1 MGRLNGCL
9 IYDRREAEDR
19 EAAVR
24 IADWRAIHGALP
36 LPEQREQAARC
47 MDCGVPFCHGGR
59 ILNGMASG
67 CPLGNLIPE
76 FNDLLYRGLDK
87 AALGRLSLTNPL
99 PEMTGRVCPAPCE
112 AACLCGFNQE
122 PITIRA
128 NECCLAD
135 LGFEQGWLTPIVNAG
150 ERGNV
155 AVVGSGPAG
164 LACAIR
170 LRQLGFSVTVFERD
184 DKPGGLLMYGIP
196 NMKLEKSILD
206 RRVAWMEES
215 GIVFRLN
222 TEVTDIC
229 SLSGEFTAVALCCG
243 AREPRD
249 LNVEGRGL
257 DGIAFAVD
265 YLTQATKAVM
275 GGTDGTSGTIPQL
288 NASGKDVI
296 ILGGGDTGN
305 DCVATALRQ
314 GCKSVTQL
322 EILPEPPASRQST
335 NPWPEW
341 PRVLKVDYGQQ
352 ESIARQGRD
361 PRVYE
366 AATASFRGK
375 NGAVTGLTAKVKGE
389 TREFP
394 AQLVLLAMG
403 FLGPERRL
411 AQSFGLEI
419 DGRGR
424 LLSQGYQT
432 NLPNVYTA
440 GDMRRGQSLVV
451 WAIRE
456 GVEVA
461 ESISAASHISD

>member
-19 EAAVR
+19 DALGRA
-24 IADWRAIHGALP
+24 ADWREIHGALP
-36 LPEQREQAARC
+36 LPDQREQAARC

-76 FNDLLYRGLDK
+76 FNDLLYRGLDQ

-122 PITIRA
+122 AITIRA
-128 NECCLAD
+128 NERCLAE
-135 LGFEQGWLTPIVNAG
+135 LGFENGWTTPIGNPG
-150 ERGNV
+150 DRGGV

-184 DKPGGLLMYGIP
+184 DRPGGLLMYGIP
-196 NMKLEKSILD
+196 NMKLEKSVLS
-206 RRVAWMEES
+206 RRVEWMEAS
-215 GIVFRLN
+215 GVRFRLN
-222 TEVTDIC
+222 TEVTDIAA
-229 SLSGEFTAVALCCG
+229 LSSEFGAVALCCG

-257 DGIAFAVD
+257 EGIAFAAD
-265 YLTQATKAVM
+265 YLTQATKSVVY
-275 GGTDGTSGTIPQL
+275 GGLPSL
-288 NASGKDVI
+288 SASGKDVVI
-296 ILGGGDTGN
+296 IGGGDTGN
-305 DCVATALRQ
+305 DCAATAIRQ
-314 GCKSVTQL
+314 GCSSVTQL
-322 EILPEPPASRQST
+322 EILPEPPTARQAS

-341 PRVLKVDYGQQ
+341 PRVLKADYGQQ
-352 ESIARQGRD
+352 EYIALRGHD

-366 AATASFRGK
+366 AATEAFAGDDGSVS
-375 NGAVTGLTAKVKGE
+375 AVRAKVKGE
-389 TREFP
+389 AREFP
-394 AQLVLLAMG
+394 ARLVLLAMG
-403 FLGPERRL
+403 FLGPERKL
-411 AQSFGLEI
+411 ARSMGLET
-419 DGRGR
+419 DERGR
-424 LLSQGYQT
+424 LRTRGCET
-432 NLPNVYTA
+432 NLPNVFAA

-456 GVEVA
+456 GIEAA
-461 ESISAASHISD
+461 EAISAAATHTTRSPA